1 MLLKYII
8 HRKTFIK
15 GSAVL
20 ALTTVL
26 SYALGLLRDRQ
37 FAHVFGASHT
47 LDAYNAAFLVPDI
60 ILNVFVAG
68 ALSAAFVPIFTAI
81 LNKGDRKE
89 SDDFVSSII
98 SGSVLIV
105 GIVGVLAFLFA
116 PLLSHVITKDLDAEA
131 QHMYVVLLR
140 MLLLSPIIFAVSNT
154 LGGILV
160 TKERFL
166 WFGMSAVFYNLGII
180 LGTRFLGP
188 QIGIYGAGVGVII
201 GALLHLLPRLIAS
214 WRDFAYRPLLQLT
227 ESTRS
232 FIKIML
238 PKMAGHPIEQFT
250 FLGFTMIVSVLG
262 EGSVS
267 IMNFA
272 RNFQSMP
279 IAVIGITCGLTIF
292 PLLSK
297 AAVRRDRRDFLRE
310 TYLSSILVFG
320 IAALAAIVLFAIRYP
335 LISLL
340 LGGGKFDHS
349 AIAATAT
356 MLAVFALSIPT
367 ESVNQILAR
376 GFYALQN
383 SITPTLISV
392 LGLIIA
398 VGGAY
403 FWRPSLGITAIAY
416 GFLAGSLTKIILMSL
431 LLKRESNV
439 GRF

>member
-1 MLLKYII
+1 M
-8 HRKTFIK
+8 
-15 GSAVL
+15 
-20 ALTTVL
+20 ALTTVA
-26 SYALGLLRDRQ
+26 SYALGFLRDRQ

-47 LDAYNAAFLVPDI
+47 LDAYNAAFLIPDI

-68 ALSAAFVPIFTAI
+68 ALSAAFVPIFTSI
-81 LNKGDRKE
+81 LSKNDRSE
-89 SDDFVSSII
+89 SDNFISSIL
-98 SGSVLIV
+98 SGSVLVV
-105 GIVGVLAFLFA
+105 GIVGVIAFFFA
-116 PLLSHVITKDLDAEA
+116 PLLSHAIVGGLDIEA
-131 QHMYVVLLR
+131 QHIYTNLMR
-140 MLLLSPIIFAVSNT
+140 ILLLSPIIFAVSNT
-154 LGGILV
+154 LGGILT
-160 TKERFL
+160 TKERFF

-180 LGTRFLGP
+180 LGTYFLGP
-188 QIGIYGAGVGVII
+188 SMGIYGAAVGVII
-201 GALLHLLPRLIAS
+201 GAMLHLLPRLIAS
-214 WRDFAYRPLLQLT
+214 WRDFSYRPLLQIT
-227 ESTRS
+227 EYTRS
-232 FIKIML
+232 FFKIML

-320 IAALAAIVLFAIRYP
+320 IASLAAVVLFAIRYP
-335 LISLL
+335 LISIL
-340 LGGGKFDHS
+340 LGGGKFDQS
-349 AIAATAT
+349 AIVTTAT

-416 GFLAGSLTKIILMSL
+416 GFLAGSLTKIILMSFL
-431 LLKRESNV
+431 LRRES
-439 GRF
+439 RSLSL